1 MKVKLKKADIEEV
14 LAVKPK
20 KKAVVKPNILFRT
33 LLKIVSLFDLLA
45 VGFKCEKIG
54 MEKLGKDEQC
64 LILMNHSSFIDLEI
78 ASSIFYPRPLNIVA
92 TFDAFIG
99 KDWLMRQIGC
109 METKKFTV
117 GAGLLRDMSHTI
129 KKLKSSIL
137 MFPEAGYSLDGRATV
152 LPDSLGK
159 CLKFLK
165 VPVVTVIT
173 DGAFARQPLY
183 NNLRKRKVPVT
194 AKMEYILS
202 PDDIKEKSVE
212 ELNAI
217 VREKFGFDNFKIQ
230 QEKGLIIDDPNRAEG
245 LHRVLYKCPHCLT
258 EGKMVGAGTRVAC
271 GNCKKEYEL
280 TELGKMQAVGADT
293 EFEQIADWVDWQR
306 DCVKTEIVE
315 GRYALNEPVRIHIM
329 VDTKTIYDVGEGVLK
344 HDDSGFTLT
353 GCDGKLNYTQSA
365 TAVYSI
371 NSDFFW
377 YQIADTINI
386 GDMNVQYFCFPK
398 SEEVSV
404 FKARLAAEEL
414 FKLKTNK

>member
-1 MKVKLKKADIEEV
+1 MKVKLKKAEIEQV

-33 LLKIVSLFDLLA
+33 LLKIVSLPDLLA
-45 VGFKCEKIG
+45 VKFKCEKIG
-54 MEKLGKDEQC
+54 MEKLGRKEQC

-117 GAGLLRDMSHTI
+117 GAGLLRDMAHTI
-129 KKLKSSIL
+129 KNLKSSIL

-202 PDDIKEKSVE
+202 PEDIKEKSVE

-217 VREKFGFDNFKIQ
+217 IREKFSFDNFKIQ
-230 QEKGLIIDDPNRAEG
+230 QEKGLVIADKNRAEG
-245 LHRVLYKCPHCLT
+245 LHRVLYKCPHCLA
-258 EGKMVGAGTRVAC
+258 EGKMVGAGTKLTC
-271 GNCKKEYEL
+271 NNCQKEYEL

-293 EFEQIADWVDWQR
+293 EFEQIADWVDWER
-306 DCVKTEIVE
+306 ECVKTEIEE
-315 GRYALNEPVRIHIM
+315 GRYAFNEPVRIHIM

-344 HDDSGFTLT
+344 HGDDGFLLT
-353 GCDGKLNYTQSA
+353 GCDGKLNYAQSA

-398 SEEVSV
+398 SDEVSV

-414 FKLKTNK
+414 YKLKK